1 MNTSTEF
8 NVPVTG
14 LSQAAASS
22 QDRWQRHL
30 NEHRL
35 AVTTAITQ
43 IGMREV
49 LMVCRDYGSNKISEM
64 IAKKQRDDSFR
75 RWNGMRNRI
84 QKLIDW
90 SYE

>member
-1 MNTSTEF
+1 
-8 NVPVTG
+8 
-14 LSQAAASS
+14 
-22 QDRWQRHL
+22 
-30 NEHRL
+30 
-35 AVTTAITQ
+35 
-43 IGMREV
+43 MREV